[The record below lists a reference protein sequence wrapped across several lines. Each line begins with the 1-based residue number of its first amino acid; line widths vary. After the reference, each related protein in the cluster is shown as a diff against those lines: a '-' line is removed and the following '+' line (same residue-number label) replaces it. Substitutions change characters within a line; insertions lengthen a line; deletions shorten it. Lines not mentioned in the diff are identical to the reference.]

1 MTALPASTLRSW
13 STDVVAPQR
22 RLDYW
27 VGAICEGFLEM
38 EAGSRDPA
46 TFNAELVSAALGCIG
61 LNRVRASAQ
70 DVYRTR
76 RGISRSPENFFY
88 LLCKT
93 DASWSTSQ
101 RDREASLRPGDLALV
116 DSRYCYEFH
125 FPTSAST
132 VSLELPVAW
141 LETWLPRADQWVA
154 RRIDGQSG
162 WGSTL
167 SSFARQLQPEL
178 AATPPL
184 PPELLVDQLGTLL
197 ALATGGGLRADEA
210 HGHAALRSRVLGA
223 IRERHA
229 EPGLTA
235 RAVALALG
243 ISERGLHRCLMGSGS
258 SFAQALAA
266 HRMAAARRMLADRRF
281 DRLTVAEIGCRVGL
295 LDASHFVRQCRRQLG
310 ATPGMLRRNR

>member
-1 MTALPASTLRSW
+1 MTVLPVSPLRSW
-13 STDVVAPQR
+13 STDVVDPRR

-46 TFNAELVSAALGCIG
+46 RFNAELVSAALVCIG

-76 RGISRSPENFFY
+76 RGISRSHENFFY

-101 RDREASLRPGDLALV
+101 RDREASLQPGDLALV

-125 FPTSAST
+125 FPTSANT

-141 LETWLPRADQWVA
+141 VETWLPKSDESVA

-162 WGSTL
+162 WGLTL
-167 SSFARQLQPEL
+167 STFVRQLHPEL
-178 AATPPL
+178 AAAPPL

-197 ALATGGGLRADEA
+197 ALATGDGLVADE
-210 HGHAALRSRVLGA
+210 GPGQAAAIRPLRSSLPCVA
-223 IRERHA
+223 THNDWSV
-229 EPGLTA
+229 TVSVA
-235 RAVALALG
+235 RP
-243 ISERGLHRCLMGSGS
+243 SG
-258 SFAQALAA
+258 QWGK
-266 HRMAAARRMLADRRF
+266 RRR
-281 DRLTVAEIGCRVGL
+281 
-295 LDASHFVRQCRRQLG
+295 SW
-310 ATPGMLRRNR
+310 